1 MPPDTQLFHH
11 AGDADLSGNYLF
23 VTSQPYMHRL
33 DESLQPLLEARG
45 GRIVRLPT
53 GGLSKR
59 NLPQG
64 FFARHAF
71 RAAFTVDCTAPCDL
85 IPSDLPLIAIPHA
98 FWSRPQ
104 TKALL
109 ELKPFYL
116 GTTDYYLTQDGPGA
130 AEGLVCSMRRR
141 DVVRLLPFGS
151 PKIDLLRQCWLD
163 EPRKDT
169 IMYCCGITADS
180 CPIPQKLA
188 IVRRCL
194 RDFPQYQVVVRPYP
208 GAMAD
213 YAPLVEAFGH
223 DKRFTLDTGSTTLRY
238 LPRAAALLYD
248 ANTTTGQMFMLATGQ
263 KAICLP
269 SPDPGRKLFP
279 HTHIAATPREVSA
292 VVATCLAQLELGEV
306 PELRRLRETMLYRP
320 GETRRLFWQYLA
332 DIVQG
337 NVPQQAISIACEYLG
352 DSRPTSTREELEIML
367 QRLQAGSVEQS
378 CNLFRGY
385 PLYTKLE
392 SFYLTLRART
402 EQGLP
407 CLVRL
412 RQHPDGQEVDVCPE
426 DVVDMPFLCWSSLR
440 YYGPAGLRHIQTH
453 QGLRLESPP
462 ATDFA
467 VLLPDRSKDLFC
479 QAFAKLIREIYAGP
493 SA

>member
-1 MPPDTQLFHH
+1 M
-11 AGDADLSGNYLF
+11 
-23 VTSQPYMHRL
+23 
-33 DESLQPLLEARG
+33 
-45 GRIVRLPT
+45 
-53 GGLSKR
+53 
-59 NLPQG
+59 
-64 FFARHAF
+64 
-71 RAAFTVDCTAPCDL
+71 
-85 IPSDLPLIAIPHA
+85 
-98 FWSRPQ
+98 
-104 TKALL
+104 
-109 ELKPFYL
+109 
-116 GTTDYYLTQDGPGA
+116 
-130 AEGLVCSMRRR
+130 
-141 DVVRLLPFGS
+141 
-151 PKIDLLRQCWLD
+151 
-163 EPRKDT
+163 
-169 IMYCCGITADS
+169 
-180 CPIPQKLA
+180 
-188 IVRRCL
+188 
-194 RDFPQYQVVVRPYP
+194 
-208 GAMAD
+208 
-213 YAPLVEAFGH
+213 
-223 DKRFTLDTGSTTLRY
+223 
-238 LPRAAALLYD
+238 
-248 ANTTTGQMFMLATGQ
+248 
-263 KAICLP
+263 
-269 SPDPGRKLFP
+269 
-279 HTHIAATPREVSA
+279 
-292 VVATCLAQLELGEV
+292 

-412 RQHPDGQEVDVCPE
+412 RRHPDGQEVDVCPE

>member
-1 MPPDTQLFHH
+1 MPPDTQLSHH

-98 FWSRPQ
+98 FWGMPQ

-180 CPIPQKLA
+180 CPISQKLA

-223 DKRFTLDTGSTTLRY
+223 DKRFTLDTGSTTLRH

-292 VVATCLAQLELGEV
+292 VIATCLAQLEQGEV

-320 GETRRLFWQYLA
+320 GEARRLFWEYLSHILRA
-332 DIVQG
+332 A
-337 NVPQQAISIACEYLG
+337 VPPQAVAVACEYLG
-352 DSRPTSTREELEIML
+352 DCRPATRQDELALLL
-367 QRLQAGSVEQS
+367 QRLEAGTVERS
-378 CNLFRGY
+378 YNLFREY
-385 PLYTKLE
+385 PLYNSLE
-392 SFYLTLRART
+392 AFYRTLRRRA
-402 EQGLP
+402 EKGLP

-412 RQHPDGQEVDVCPE
+412 IRQPGGQRLGVCRE
-426 DVVDMPFLCWSSLR
+426 ADMDRPFLCWGPLR
-440 YYGPAGLRHIQTH
+440 DYGPPGLMHIQTH
-453 QGLRLESPP
+453 APQRLAAP
-462 ATDFA
+462 TDDCA
-467 VLLPDRSKDLFC
+467 LLLPDRSKDLFC